1 MAISSAALSPKEFR
15 VTIQPQTAL
24 GTALTNGM
32 LELNVDS
39 ISHGTLG
46 GVNNYDLR
54 SGGGRIFQDEHY
66 FHQNSDYISEISLSG
81 IYTVDTCFPMLENIL
96 YDVAEPY
103 TVASSYSPSVA
114 IKTGASL
121 TAGNSEL
128 LTLAILPPDIPNDG
142 APSDS
147 DGIVYKD
154 CVVTAFSWSGDM
166 GTNGGLITYSAT
178 FKTYSPVALEVDA
191 SGYTITPYT
200 LVAAQTL
207 TMGDWQTPGN
217 RVVGGQADLMV
228 NSFSMNL
235 ENDAVFL
242 GRGASGVPEAI
253 GRGAE
258 LSATADVNV
267 KYDDESADLL
277 NLFQGAT
284 SGATTGNTILS
295 NASTPATGASL
306 GFQYPQSVFTN
317 VALSEGDVMNID
329 ASVKMVG
336 YGNGT
341 TTTCATIAD

>member
-1 MAISSAALSPKEFR
+1 MAISSTALSPKEFR

-39 ISHGTLG
+39 VTHGTLG
-46 GVNNYDLR
+46 GVNNYDVK
-54 SGGGRIFQDEHY
+54 SGGGRILQDEHY
-66 FHQNSDYISEISLSG
+66 FHQNSDYISEITVSG
-81 IYTVDTCFPMLENIL
+81 IYTVDTCFTMLENITN
-96 YDVAEPY
+96 DTGEPF
-103 TVASSYSPSVA
+103 TIASNYNPSTN
-114 IKTGASL
+114 IKTGATL

-128 LTLAILPPDIPNDG
+128 LTLAILPPDVPNDG
-142 APSDS
+142 APSDT
-147 DGIVYKD
+147 DCIVYKD
-154 CVVTAFSWSGDM
+154 CVVTAFNWSGDM
-166 GTNGGLITYSAT
+166 ATDGGLIKYSAT
-178 FKTYSPVALEVDA
+178 FKTYSPVALEQDG
-191 SGYTITPYT
+191 SGFTITPYT

-217 RVVGGQADLMV
+217 RVIGGQADVMV

-253 GRGAE
+253 GRGPE
-258 LSATADVNV
+258 FSATADINV
-267 KYDDESADLL
+267 KYDDESADML
-277 NLFQGAT
+277 NDFQSAT

-295 NASTPATGASL
+295 NASTPATGASW
-306 GFQYPQSVFTN
+306 GFQFPQSVFTN
-317 VALSEGDVMNID
+317 VALSEGDIMAID

-336 YGNGT
+336 YGVGT